1 MWVEGAI
8 RFRNAGSVLARNTQL
23 TIRTQAFQT
32 GDLPNPDLPSVD
44 TKRTEFGVNYYLND
58 GWKALASYGRT
69 FTLVGDTSIWTVG
82 MTYRF
87 VIPLGPGQ

>member
-1 MWVEGAI
+1 MRRAQVVA
-8 RFRNAGSVLARNTQL
+8 
-23 TIRTQAFQT
+23 RTQTFQT
-32 GDLPNPDLPSVD
+32 SGVLGANLGLPATD
-44 TKRTEFGVNYYLND
+44 TQRTEFGVNYYLND

-69 FTLVGDTSIWTVG
+69 FTLTGDSNIWTVG